1 MFNDFGI
8 CKKIVDYLKDPDPNS
23 PIDKK
28 NPFGATIKAGGQ
40 VYYTDKD
47 GNKKL
52 SVINK
57 VNEEGDWGNWDKT
70 LASQFLSKQSF
81 DLAKKQL
88 NITYLNK
95 QAEFND
101 IMSISNS
108 EIRKKMLYS
117 FADDCDASAVDL
129 KAAAMPRQATQ
140 VLLPLSSMKENEIP
154 TRAEVND
161 LYNTILD
168 GADEIMFSGE
178 TASSSSPEDVLKFTN
193 KIAETIEY

>member
-1 MFNDFGI
+1 MINIIDVVFNTNKENGTPLE
-8 CKKIVDYLKDPDPNS
+8 KVLKPLKRTGFLENGDPDPKS
-23 PIDKK
+23 PVDWS

-40 VYYTDKD
+40 TYYTDKD

-57 VNEEGDWGNWDKT
+57 VNEEGDWGDWDKT
-70 LASQFLSKQSF
+70 LASQFLSKQPY

-95 QAEFND
+95 QDEFKD

-108 EIRKKMLYS
+108 EIRKKMLFS

-129 KAAAMPRQATQ
+129 KAASMPRQRMVSMF
-140 VLLPLSSMKENEIP
+140 VL
-154 TRAEVND
+154 
-161 LYNTILD
+161 
-168 GADEIMFSGE
+168 
-178 TASSSSPEDVLKFTN
+178 
-193 KIAETIEY
+193 